1 MAAPAPGKRATL
13 LAAAA
18 CGTVLALLVG
28 IPSAHAATDP
38 SSTFGDCRK
47 FNVDSRKGGA
57 KFPKGGAGTI
67 NLVDVIITGE
77 GCDMEIRAN
86 SLSTTSLDFND
97 SNWTLDG
104 NVRIRSDEQQ
114 SKLSSDRAVV
124 QFRNSE
130 IQRITMTGEPA
141 QFEQRNPDSGLIT
154 RGHAREMVYEAG
166 AGTVRLVGSAVENA
180 WISDGSR
187 EIQTPQLVYDI
198 RRAEIRSTGG
208 DSADGGKGGSGANDR
223 VRITIDPRA
232 SKGPA
237 KDDARKPAPAPSTG
251 ENDASSGTSPSPA
264 KP

>member
-18 CGTVLALLVG
+18 CGTVLAMLAGV
-28 IPSAHAATDP
+28 PSAAQAATDA

-86 SLSTTSLDFND
+86 SLSTTSLDFDD

-114 SKLSSDRAVV
+114 SKLSSDKAVV

-130 IQRITMTGEPA
+130 IQRITMTGDPA
-141 QFEQRNPDSGLIT
+141 QFEQRSPDSGLIT

-166 AGTVRLVGSAVENA
+166 PGTVRLVGSAVENA

-198 RRAEIRSTGG
+198 RRAEIRSTGS
-208 DSADGGKGGSGANDR
+208 DSAEGGKSGSGANDR

-232 SKGPA
+232 KAPG
-237 KDDARKPAPAPSTG
+237 KDTERKPAPAPAG